1 MSKNFDLKTRDMSKA
16 AHILLSKDQ
25 REGAISFSTV
35 ATVLERFEHFK
46 RFAKEKGVARF
57 ERVSSELV
65 RSYAQHLKK
74 RKFKKRNLS
83 AAYAANMLSAVNSV
97 MSRAHS
103 HNGTKWIPV
112 TGREVG
118 LERRKRTRTTKTV
131 TREQSSKAIEQ
142 LSPRAAAIANL
153 ARELGL
159 RSKEA
164 SLINAKKALADATNN
179 SFVAIE
185 AGTKGGRYRE
195 VPITNPKQ
203 IEALRNAAEVQ
214 SDDHHSLVPPEQTWA
229 QFREGELRDGREV
242 LKKHGVAGYH
252 QLRTAYAAGR
262 YHELTGQPAP
272 VNGGK
277 IDDKDV
283 DLDSRLQISSELGH
297 GRAEVLNSYVGSK
310 K

>member
-1 MSKNFDLKTRDMSKA
+1 MSQNFDLKTRDMSKA
-16 AHILLSKDQ
+16 AQFLLEQD
-25 REGAISFSTV
+25 RLAGAISFSTV

-46 RFAKEKGVARF
+46 RFTKEKGVARF

-65 RSYAQHLKK
+65 HSYAEHL
-74 RKFKKRNLS
+74 KKRNLS
-83 AAYAANMLSAVNSV
+83 AAYTANMLSAVNSV

-103 HNGTKWIPV
+103 HNGTKWTPV
-112 TGREVG
+112 TGREVS
-118 LERRKRTRTTKTV
+118 LERRTRTRTTKTV
-131 TREQSSKAIEQ
+131 TRKQSSKAIEQ
-142 LSPRAAAIANL
+142 LSPRTAAIANL

-164 SLINAKKALADATNN
+164 SLINAKKALADATNK

-195 VPITNPKQ
+195 IPITNPKQ

-214 SDDHHSLVPPEQTWA
+214 SDDHHSLIPTEQTWA
-229 QFREGELRDGREV
+229 QFREGELRDGREL
-242 LKKHGVAGYH
+242 LKKHGIAGYH
-252 QLRTAYAAGR
+252 ELRAAYAAER
-262 YHELTGQPAP
+262 YADLTGYNAP

-277 IDDKDV
+277 IEDKEV
-283 DLDSRLQISSELGH
+283 DFDSRLQISNELGH
-297 GRAEVLNSYVGSK
+297 GRAEVLNAYVGGK

>member
-195 VPITNPKQ
+195 VPIVHSRQ
-203 IEALRNAAEVQ
+203 IEALKNAAKVQ
-214 SDDHHSLVPPEQTWA
+214 AEHYSIVPTEQTWA
-229 QFREGELRDGREV
+229 QFREGELRDGREL
-242 LKKHGVAGYH
+242 LKKHGIAGYH
-252 QLRTAYAAGR
+252 ELRAAYAAER
-262 YHELTGQPAP
+262 YADLTGYNAP

-277 IDDKDV
+277 IEDKEV
-283 DLDSRLQISSELGH
+283 DFDSRLQISNELGH
-297 GRAEVLNSYVGSK
+297 GRAEVLNAYVGGK

>member
-46 RFAKEKGVARF
+46 RFAKKRGVVRF

-65 RSYAQHLKK
+65 HSYAEHL
-74 RKFKKRNLS
+74 KKRNLS
-83 AAYAANMLSAVNSV
+83 PSYAANMLSAVNSV
-97 MSRAHS
+97 MTRAHS
-103 HNGTKWIPV
+103 YNGTKWIPV
-112 TGREVG
+112 TGREVS

-164 SLINAKKALADATNN
+164 SLINAQKALVEA
-179 SFVAIE
+179 SEKRFVAIE

-195 VPITNPKQ
+195 VPIVHSRQ
-203 IEALRNAAEVQ
+203 IEALKNAAEMQ
-214 SDDHHSLVPPEQTWA
+214 ADHHSLVPPEQTWA
-229 QFREGELRDGREV
+229 QFREGELRHGREQ
-242 LKKHGVAGYH
+242 LKSNGVAGYH
-252 QLRTAYAAGR
+252 QLRAAYATER
-262 YHELTGQPAP
+262 YADLTGHHAP

-277 IDDKDV
+277 INDKDV
-283 DLDSRLQISSELGH
+283 DLNSRLQISSELGH
-297 GRAEVLNSYVGSK
+297 GRAEVLNSYVGGK

>member
-1 MSKNFDLKTRDMSKA
+1 MSQNFDLKTRDMSKA

-74 RKFKKRNLS
+74 RIFKKRNLS

-103 HNGTKWIPV
+103 HNGTKWTPV
-112 TGREVG
+112 TGREVN
-118 LERRKRTRTTKTV
+118 LERRTRTRTNKTV

-142 LSPRAAAIANL
+142 LSPRTTAIANL

-164 SLINAKKALADATNN
+164 SLINAKKALADATNK

-195 VPITNPKQ
+195 VPITNQLQ
-203 IEALRNAAEVQ
+203 IEALKKAAQ
-214 SDDHHSLVPPEQTWA
+214 IQGQHHSLVPQEQSWVV
-229 QFREGELRDGREV
+229 FREGELRDGREL

-252 QLRTAYAAGR
+252 ELRAAYAAER
-262 YHELTGQPAP
+262 YHELTGQTAP
-272 VNGGK
+272 INGGK
-277 IDDKDV
+277 INNKEV
-283 DLDSRLQISSELGH
+283 DLDSRLQISNELGH
-297 GRAEVLNSYVGSK
+297 GRAEVLNAYVGGK

>member
-1 MSKNFDLKTRDMSKA
+1 MSCNFDLKTRDMSKA
-16 AHILLSKDQ
+16 ARTLLSKDQ
-25 REGAISFSTV
+25 REGAISLSTV

-46 RFAKEKGVARF
+46 RFAKKRGVVRF

-65 RSYAQHLKK
+65 HSYAEHLKK
-74 RKFKKRNLS
+74 KNLS
-83 AAYAANMLSAVNSV
+83 PSYAANMLSAVNSV
-97 MSRAHS
+97 MTRAHS
-103 HNGTKWIPV
+103 YNGTKWIPV
-112 TGREVG
+112 TGREVS

-164 SLINAKKALADATNN
+164 SLINAQKALVEA
-179 SFVAIE
+179 SEKRFVAIE

-195 VPITNPKQ
+195 VPIVHSRQ

-214 SDDHHSLVPPEQTWA
+214 SDDHHSLVPPEQTWV
-229 QFREGELRDGREV
+229 QFREGELRDGREQ
-242 LKKHGVAGYH
+242 LKKNGVAGYH
-252 QLRTAYAAGR
+252 QLRAAYATER
-262 YHELTGQPAP
+262 YADLTGHHAP
-272 VNGGK
+272 INGGK

-297 GRAEVLNSYVGSK
+297 GRADVLNAYVGGK